1 MLFQFNNNIDD
12 LELVNFETFDSV
24 KMLAISWLPATKFH
38 NIATSLSWSFQKGL
52 VFI

>member
-24 KMLAISWLPATKFH
+24 KMLAISWF
-38 NIATSLSWSFQKGL
+38 TSYQ
-52 VFI
+52 VP